1 MEQVSLQNSKAAP
14 SLLRQIVDEVDALN
28 DIEKADL
35 LRKLK
40 LQKALVFAQK
50 ADTMLEGKFKP
61 MSEEEIVEMV
71 SINRKERYE
80 NKTRN

>member
-1 MEQVSLQNSKAAP
+1 MQNSKAAP

-28 DIEKADL
+28 DIEKAEL
-35 LRKLK
+35 LRTLK

-50 ADTMLEGKFKP
+50 SDTMLKGKFKR
-61 MSEEEIVEMV
+61 MSEEKIVEMV
-71 SINRKERYE
+71 STNRKERYE

>member
-1 MEQVSLQNSKAAP
+1 MQNSKAAP

-28 DIEKADL
+28 DIEKAEI
-35 LRKLK
+35 LRKIK
-40 LQKALVFAQK
+40 LQKALAFAQK

-61 MSEEEIVEMV
+61 MLVEEIVEMV
-71 SINRKERYE
+71 STNRKERYE

>member
-1 MEQVSLQNSKAAP
+1 MQNSKAAP

-50 ADTMLEGKFKP
+50 ADTMLECKFKP
-61 MSEEEIVEMV
+61 MSEDEIVEMV